1 MATTTTSILPTV
13 STGFIVLTIT
23 ARSFTT
29 VGITVPTIRSILI
42 LDGIPGIMAVG
53 VILIAPMAIIHHSP
67 SDLAD
72 IGAEVTEV
80 ITIPITE
87 VITMVITMGITAA
100 TTVEAVVSPATI
112 RWPEEDQLI

>member
-1 MATTTTSILPTV
+1 
-13 STGFIVLTIT
+13 
-23 ARSFTT
+23 
-29 VGITVPTIRSILI
+29 
-42 LDGIPGIMAVG
+42 MAVG

-72 IGAEVTEV
+72 TGVAVTEA

-87 VITMVITMGITAA
+87 VTTMDITMGITAA
-100 TTVEAVVSPATI
+100 TMVAAVVFPVTI